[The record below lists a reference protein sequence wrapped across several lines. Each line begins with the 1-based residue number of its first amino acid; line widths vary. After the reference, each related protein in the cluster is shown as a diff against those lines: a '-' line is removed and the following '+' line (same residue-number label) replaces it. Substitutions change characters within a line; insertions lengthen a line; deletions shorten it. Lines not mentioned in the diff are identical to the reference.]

1 MWRAAAL
8 RRGSRRKGMAMSS
21 TTQIDGAPARQGTNS
36 VFGSRLRHCCFAVL
50 GGATVVCAA
59 AAFAQTPTAAN
70 APAFLLSDRQ
80 LQQAMQM
87 PGQKPVAAS
96 AIQRNQ
102 AAAARGSPQAAFTI
116 EPLAL
121 PAEPGGSATQVM
133 RVTVTGVS
141 ARPGAAAYAL
151 FANGKPVAYGIES
164 ADLKSV
170 RFIVKAELLP
180 AGVALAMGKAP
191 GMPMTALT
199 SSLEMQ
205 QR

>member
-1 MWRAAAL
+1 
-8 RRGSRRKGMAMSS
+8 MSS
-21 TTQIDGAPARQGTNS
+21 RTRIDRAPARQGTNS
-36 VFGSRLRHCCFAVL
+36 VFGSRLRRCCFVVL
-50 GGATVVCAA
+50 GGATVVGAA

-70 APAFLLSDRQ
+70 APGFLLSDRQ

-96 AIQRNQ
+96 ATQRNQ
-102 AAAARGSPQAAFTI
+102 AAAARGSPQAEFTI

-121 PAEPGGSATQVM
+121 PAEPGGSATQAM